1 MNKRVLTVIALIVVL
16 GIGLFVITGCGNK
29 EDSKTTNNI
38 EESKSK
44 YDTFKIYDETLEL
57 DYERTFQK
65 MTYKTNNEKMYPN
78 TSSNSVVLKYE
89 DDTKTDDIVDDY
101 GASVVRVNI
110 RIFWKSFNRWSN
122 E

>member
-1 MNKRVLTVIALIVVL
+1 MKKKVLIIVALIAVL
-16 GIGLFVITGCGNK
+16 GIGLFVLTGCGNK

-38 EESKSK
+38 EESKAK

-65 MTYKTNNEKMYPN
+65 MIYKTNNEKMYPN

-110 RIFWKSFNRWSN
+110 RIF
-122 E
+122 

>member
-1 MNKRVLTVIALIVVL
+1 MSSKNNKFYRFCKRIFNLIFKRYYNVQI
-16 GIGLFVITGCGNK
+16 IGK
-29 EDSKTTNNI
+29 EHIPK
-38 EESKSK
+38 
-44 YDTFKIYDETLEL
+44 DEPIEL

-110 RIFWKSFNRWSN
+110 RIF
-122 E
+122 